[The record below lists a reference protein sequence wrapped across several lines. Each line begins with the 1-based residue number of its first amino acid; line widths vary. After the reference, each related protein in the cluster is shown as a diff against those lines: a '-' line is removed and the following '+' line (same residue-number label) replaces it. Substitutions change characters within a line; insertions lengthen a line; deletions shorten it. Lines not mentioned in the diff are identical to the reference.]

1 MKNNMRVQLIIIS
14 FFFSI
19 AIAAQSTIPKVLKLL
34 NKESV
39 PYIMVDAL
47 NETDK
52 FVFLDARELNEYNVS
67 HIKNAVF
74 IGYDHFENE
83 KVTTIIKDKNT
94 PIVVYCSIGV
104 RSENI
109 GEKLQKLGYT
119 KVFNLY
125 GGIFEYKNKGRKVV
139 NNQNKET
146 DSVHT
151 FNKKWSKYLTKG
163 KKIYEN

>member
-1 MKNNMRVQLIIIS
+1 MKNNMRIQLIIIS
-14 FFFSI
+14 FFFSV
-19 AIAAQSTIPKVLKLL
+19 AITAQSTIPKVLKLL

-39 PYIMVDAL
+39 PYIMVDSL
-47 NETDK
+47 KETDK
-52 FVFLDARELNEYNVS
+52 FVFLDARERNEYNVS
-67 HIKNAVF
+67 HIKNALFV
-74 IGYDHFENE
+74 GYDHFEN
-83 KVTTIIKDKNT
+83 KNVTSVIKDKKT

-119 KVFNLY
+119 NVYNLY
-125 GGIFEYKNKGRKVV
+125 GGIFEYKNKDRKVF

-151 FNKKWSKYLTKG
+151 FNKTWSKYLTKG